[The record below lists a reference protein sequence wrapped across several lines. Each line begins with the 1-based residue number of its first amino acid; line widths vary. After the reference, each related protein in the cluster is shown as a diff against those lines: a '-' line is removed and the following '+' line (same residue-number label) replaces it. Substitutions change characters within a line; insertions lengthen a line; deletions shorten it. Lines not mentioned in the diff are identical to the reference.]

1 MFILRIY
8 IYIYTQRG
16 QGIKILFESRVFD
29 RKIQNRTSSHES
41 WLFSFEKGIIKV
53 EIQEKKQRV
62 I

>member
-41 WLFSFEKGIIKV
+41 CFIFIREGNN
-53 EIQEKKQRV
+53 
-62 I
+62 